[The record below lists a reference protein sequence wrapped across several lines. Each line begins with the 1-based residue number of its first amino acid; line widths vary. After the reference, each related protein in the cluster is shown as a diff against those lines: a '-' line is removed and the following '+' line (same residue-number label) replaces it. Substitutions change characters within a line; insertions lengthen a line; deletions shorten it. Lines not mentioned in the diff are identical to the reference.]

1 MKHNVTY
8 SIGNLAVIDKANAQL
23 GGYFEQIFGKIAG
36 KAHDFVPMVKLFMY
50 NRLGDCFATNRLTS
64 YPMELFSMLGFKSL
78 PKERSLYRMIERVG
92 KQYAFVL
99 EEHQKIIKRHNL
111 VTMEQ
116 FMDFSSSYFEGRA
129 DALGELGYSRDN
141 QPGKKQITFWISTGI
156 NNIPTALTIQKGNVQ
171 DKEHF
176 QFMLRTAEAVLEE
189 GSLLIT
195 DCGANSKSNKELIRG
210 KRFHYLTF
218 KGKKV
223 GPYKE
228 AIRVF
233 HAGQKHIFVMND
245 RKYECV
251 KRTHKIDETQYI
263 FFSEDLKREQ
273 FARKEKRFQKE
284 LERNQPLLK
293 KTKSGKPLGEY
304 YSAEGIIVAK
314 GILQKIIDDL
324 GNPHIN
330 GVEGFFILESSVD
343 TEPELILALY
353 KDKDK
358 AEKLIRNIKEGT
370 ELRPMR
376 HWSKW
381 AIMGYVLLVFLT
393 NFLINL
399 TLLKAKKPV
408 VKNVKLLKKYLMKL
422 TVTVVYPPNGFR
434 FHILANI
441 SPEILSILGNFIDK
455 YRDKTLPLRW

>member
-1 MKHNVTY
+1 TY

-23 GGYFEQIFGKIAG
+23 GGYFEQVFGKIAG

-141 QPGKKQITFWISTGI
+141 QPGKKQITFGISTGI

-251 KRTHKIDETQYI
+251 KRTYNDETQYI

-293 KTKSGKPLGEY
+293 KTKTGKPLSEY
-304 YSAEGIIVAK
+304 YSSEGIIVAK

-324 GNPHIN
+324 GNPHIKWC
-330 GVEGFFILESSVD
+330 LRDSSS
-343 TEPELILALY
+343 L
-353 KDKDK
+353 K
-358 AEKLIRNIKEGT
+358 AVLIRNPSLFLHSTKIRTKPKNLFVTSRKE
-370 ELRPMR
+370 L
-376 HWSKW
+376 
-381 AIMGYVLLVFLT
+381 
-393 NFLINL
+393 NL
-399 TLLKAKKPV
+399 DRCGIGV
-408 VKNVKLLKKYLMKL
+408 
-422 TVTVVYPPNGFR
+422 NGQSWDMSCLFSSQ
-434 FHILANI
+434 I
-441 SPEILSILGNFIDK
+441 S
-455 YRDKTLPLRW
+455 